1 MTNKNIAFS
10 AAVRGFHV
18 YKSIWKPEEGEVLM
32 CYREESNPYDSFPI
46 QVCKPGEDAQIVG
59 HLPMEMSRITYFI
72 VQRGATVTAKVCGKH
87 YRRSPLI
94 QGELEVPCQVTVS
107 MPGSIVNHL
116 LLSRYETLL
125 RELYI
130 EPKDEEIMG
139 TFLSVMN
146 EPAIEDEPPQPR
158 KERSKP
164 KNTVKSKDI

>member
-1 MTNKNIAFS
+1 MANKNIAFS

-18 YKSIWKPEEGEVLM
+18 YKSIWNPEEGEVLM
-32 CYREESNPYDSFPI
+32 CYREESNPYDSFSI
-46 QVCKPGEDAQIVG
+46 KVCKPGEDAQIVG
-59 HLPMEMSRITYFI
+59 HLSLELSRITYFI

-94 QGELEVPCQVTVS
+94 QGGLEVPCQVTVS

-116 LLSRYETLL
+116 LLSRYGTLL

-139 TFLSVMN
+139 T
-146 EPAIEDEPPQPR
+146 
-158 KERSKP
+158 
-164 KNTVKSKDI
+164 

>member
-1 MTNKNIAFS
+1 MQ
-10 AAVRGFHV
+10 
-18 YKSIWKPEEGEVLM
+18 L
-32 CYREESNPYDSFPI
+32 
-46 QVCKPGEDAQIVG
+46 
-59 HLPMEMSRITYFI
+59 
-72 VQRGATVTAKVCGKH
+72 TAKVCGKH

-94 QGELEVPCQVTVS
+94 HGGLEVPCQVTVS

-116 LLSRYETLL
+116 LL

-146 EPAIEDEPPQPR
+146 ESAIEVEPSQPR

-164 KNTVKSKDI
+164 KNTVKSKDIRQMFASTSATEKRTDNNEGTIVID